1 MYERLGS
8 FVSRHWVA
16 AITVWS
22 LIGLGLH
29 LAAPSWESV
38 ARDGDLAYLPPEM
51 TSVQAERLLA
61 RAFPQYQGRSQL
73 VLVCASEGGRLD
85 SHDRELV
92 ERLGASVE
100 KLRTS
105 GLPVADV
112 WTPRS
117 ALVGEKLISPDG
129 RAALVV
135 VILKREFMATANIGA
150 LRLMR
155 AHLERFRAQEGVP
168 PKLRLGITG
177 SAAIGGDMLTAA
189 KESIQNTELAT
200 VLTVLAILLL
210 VYRAPLLAVVPLAT
224 IAVSAI
230 VAMDL
235 VACLAGSE
243 LATWFSWA
251 RLRVFTTTR
260 IFIVVMLFGCGTD
273 YCLFLIARYREELT
287 AGLSPAKAVGE
298 ALGKVSQALVASA
311 LTTVFGLAVMA
322 FAAFGK
328 YRHSGPAIA
337 VCLGVGLAASL
348 TLAPA
353 LLRICG
359 RAVFWP
365 SGLAAIRSRDKAKK
379 IGPERRAAHLDK
391 KMSWVKLW
399 GGVGGGSFWQHLART
414 VVRQPALVLGCA
426 LVVLVPF
433 AWYGLDVPTNY
444 DLLAEL
450 DASRPSVQGTQL
462 LRRHFFAG
470 ETAPVTLVAAMGDAL
485 PGGSQQMAGDAR
497 PEHASTL
504 GYRSAS
510 AAVSDAEVGARQGAG
525 TSASAGAAITQ
536 YDSRAGRRA
545 IALLTQ
551 ALYETVVYTVTPP
564 RKHQLQVAEEAQR
577 LLALPPEELA
587 QQVQPHLAPF
597 TAKRWRQVVRLP
609 SGVEVT
615 AVRPIA
621 SVRSLTEPLGDRPG
635 LANAFS
641 AQGRRKLSVLRHPRT
656 RAYFVSQ
663 AGPLRGKVTRFELVL
678 RYDPFSLDA
687 VRLLDLLQARVQ
699 AVAAEPGSAW
709 HGTHFHL
716 AGTTAGCRDLRQV
729 TQADQALIQRL
740 VTLAVLAALV
750 LILRRVG
757 ISLYLMLSV
766 LFSYFVTLGAT
777 ALVFGTG
784 RDGATGIDWKL
795 PLFLFV
801 ILVAVG
807 QDYNIYLVTRVFE
820 EQRRHGLLRGL
831 ELGLIRTGGIITSC
845 GVIMAATFATM
856 LTGSLRGIRAMG
868 FALSLGVLLDTFVV
882 RTVLVP
888 ALLALVYKGAGAAEP
903 MANGPQPAGEGEAS
917 GPAPKLPSLPA
928 RNA

>member
-8 FVSRHWVA
+8 FVSRHWVVAIA
-16 AITVWS
+16 AWGV
-22 LIGLGLH
+22 IGLGLH

-38 ARDGDLAYLPPEM
+38 ARDGDLAYLPAEM

-61 RAFPQYQGRSQL
+61 RAFPEYQGRSQL
-73 VLVCASEGGRLD
+73 VLVCVNERGRLD
-85 SHDRELV
+85 SHQRDLV

-100 KLRTS
+100 KLRAS

-117 ALVGEKLISPDG
+117 AVVGDKLISPDG

-135 VILKREFMATANIGA
+135 VILKREFMATANIEA
-150 LRLMR
+150 LRLIR
-155 AHLERFRAQEGVP
+155 EHLDRFRQQERVP
-168 PKLRLGITG
+168 SSLRLGITG

-235 VACLAGSE
+235 VACLAAGE

-260 IFIVVMLFGCGTD
+260 IFIVVLLFGCGTD
-273 YCLFLIARYREELT
+273 YCLFLIARYREELA
-287 AGLSPAKAVGE
+287 AGLSPAKAVRE
-298 ALGKVSQALVASA
+298 ASGKVSQALVASA

-337 VCLGVGLAASL
+337 VCLGVALAASL

-365 SGLAAIRSRDKAKK
+365 WGLAAIQGRNKAELR
-379 IGPERRAAHLDK
+379 PERRAGGPDRK
-391 KMSWVKLW
+391 ESWAASW
-399 GGVGGGSFWQHLART
+399 AREGGGRFWQQLARA
-414 VVRQPALVLGCA
+414 VVGHPALILGCA
-426 LVVLVPF
+426 LAILAPF
-433 AWYGLDVPTNY
+433 AWYGLEVPTNY

-450 DASRPSVQGTQL
+450 DAKRPSVQGTQL

-470 ETAPVTLVAAMGDAL
+470 ETGPVTLVAAMADAF
-485 PGGSQQMAGDAR
+485 PGAGRQMAGDAR
-497 PEHASTL
+497 PEPVSSL
-504 GYRSAS
+504 GFRSAAAALIDAQEGAQKTAGS
-510 AAVSDAEVGARQGAG
+510 AAGGE
-525 TSASAGAAITQ
+525 AITH

-545 IALLTQ
+545 ISLLTR
-551 ALYETVVYTVTPP
+551 ALYETVVYTVSPP
-564 RKHQLQVAEEAQR
+564 RDAQSHAAVEAQR

-587 QQVQPHLAPF
+587 QEVQPRLAPF
-597 TAKRWRQVVRLP
+597 TATRWRQVVRLP

-678 RYDPFSLDA
+678 RYDPFSLEA

-699 AVAAEPGSAW
+699 AVANDPGSAW
-709 HGTHFHL
+709 HGTQFHL

-729 TQADQALIQRL
+729 TQADQTLIQRL
-740 VTLAVLAALV
+740 VTLAVLAVLV

-757 ISLYLMLSV
+757 ISLYLMFSV

-784 RDGATGIDWKL
+784 QDGATGIDWKL

-807 QDYNIYLVTRVFE
+807 QDYNIYLITRVFE

-831 ELGLIRTGGIITSC
+831 ELALERTGGIITSC

-888 ALLALVYKGAGAAEP
+888 AFLALIYKRDRAAELP
-903 MANGPQPAGEGEAS
+903 KHGPQPATEAQGNGS
-917 GPAPKLPSLPA
+917 ASNLPSLPA

>member
-16 AITVWS
+16 AIAVWG
-22 LIGLGLH
+22 LIGAGLH

-61 RAFPQYQGRSQL
+61 RAFPQYQGRSQF
-73 VLVCASEGGRLD
+73 VLICVRERGRLN
-85 SHDRELV
+85 SHDRDLV
-92 ERLGASVE
+92 ERLGASIE
-100 KLRTS
+100 KLRDR
-105 GLPVADV
+105 GLPVSDV

-117 ALVGEKLISPDG
+117 AVVGEKLISPDG

-135 VILKREFMATANIGA
+135 VILEREFMATANIEA
-150 LRLMR
+150 LGLMR
-155 AHLERFRAQEGVP
+155 AHLDRFREQQRVP
-168 PKLRLGITG
+168 PSLLLGITG

-243 LATWFSWA
+243 LPTWMSWA

-260 IFIVVMLFGCGTD
+260 IFIVVLLFGCGTD
-273 YCLFLIARYREELT
+273 YCLFLIARYGEELA
-287 AGLSPAKAVGE
+287 AGRSPGEAVGE

-311 LTTVFGLAVMA
+311 LTTVFGLAVLV

-337 VCLGVGLAASL
+337 VCLVVALAASL

-365 SGLAAIRSRDKAKK
+365 SGLGAIQGRGKAKMR
-379 IGPERRAAHLDK
+379 GGQRAACLDK
-391 KMSWVKLW
+391 SASWFDS
-399 GGVGGGSFWQHLART
+399 GGWIAGGSFWEHLART
-414 VVRQPALVLGCA
+414 VVRRPALILGCA
-426 LVVLVPF
+426 LLMLVPF
-433 AWYGLDVPTNY
+433 AWFGLDVPTNY

-450 DASRPSVQGTQL
+450 DATRPSVRGTQL

-470 ETAPVTLVAAMGDAL
+470 ETGPVTLVAVMNGAL
-485 PGGSQQMAGDAR
+485 SDGSQQMTGEAR
-497 PEHASTL
+497 PGHASTL
-504 GYRSAS
+504 GLRSAS
-510 AAVSDAEVGARQGAG
+510 AAVSDAEEGTRQTEG
-525 TSASAGAAITQ
+525 TSAATAAISQ

-545 IALLTQ
+545 IALLTR

-564 RKHQLQVAEEAQR
+564 GKGQPQADAEAQR

-587 QQVQPHLAPF
+587 QEVQPHLAPF
-597 TAKRWRQVVRLP
+597 TQKRWRQVVRLP

-678 RYDPFSLDA
+678 RYDPFSLEA
-687 VRLLDLLQARVQ
+687 VRFLDLLQARVQ

-709 HGTHFHL
+709 HGTQFYL

-729 TQADQALIQRL
+729 TQADLALIQRL
-740 VTLAVLAALV
+740 VTLAVLAVLV
-750 LILRRVG
+750 LILRRVA
-757 ISLYLMLSV
+757 ISLYLMFSV

-784 RDGATGIDWKL
+784 QDGATGIDWKL

-807 QDYNIYLVTRVFE
+807 QDYNIYLITRVFE
-820 EQRRHGLLRGL
+820 EQRRHGLLGGL
-831 ELGLIRTGGIITSC
+831 ERALVRTGGIITSC

-888 ALLALVYKGAGAAEP
+888 ALLALVYRWGRAAGQQED
-903 MANGPQPAGEGEAS
+903 GHQPAS
-917 GPAPKLPSLPA
+917 GAETSGSAPQLPSFPA